1 MASFFMDQLSATT
14 RSLTPW
20 TNYNASDDYIDTI
33 QDYEPNN
40 QIETQHDLSRFGR
53 TNDIAALYNEENKAM
68 QREYIEGIVIGA
80 LLVLAAAIVWF
91 IIILILNC
99 LGEKRVGFFAG
110 SFTHPSSVVK
120 RHEDGQ
126 GVEVVT
132 NKEKVQDTTPAVD
145 PVVVTRFN
153 RRVGIV
159 RVLFVCCGLAVIV
172 SGKMILLLTIAN
184 FNYYFTTNFFI

>member
-1 MASFFMDQLSATT
+1 MASFFIDQLSATT

-20 TNYNASDDYIDTI
+20 TNYNASDDYIDTV
-33 QDYEPNN
+33 QDYEPND

-53 TNDIAALYNEENKAM
+53 TNDIAALYNEENKEI
-68 QREYIEGIVIGA
+68 QRDYIEGIVIGA
-80 LLVLAAAIVWF
+80 LLVLAVAIVWF
-91 IIILILNC
+91 IGIVILNC

-110 SFTHPSSVVK
+110 SFTHPSVNK

-132 NKEKVQDTTPAVD
+132 DKEKVQDTTPAVD

-153 RRVGIV
+153 MRVGMV

-172 SGKMILLLTIAN
+172 SGKRS
-184 FNYYFTTNFFI
+184 YYYY

>member
-1 MASFFMDQLSATT
+1 MASFFIDQLSATT

-80 LLVLAAAIVWF
+80 LLVLAVAIVWF

-110 SFTHPSSVVK
+110 SFTHPSVVK

-132 NKEKVQDTTPAVD
+132 NKAKVQDTTPVVD
-145 PVVVTRFN
+145 PVIVTRFN

-172 SGKMILLLTIAN
+172 SGKMILY
-184 FNYYFTTNFFI
+184 FDYYKFHHKLFI